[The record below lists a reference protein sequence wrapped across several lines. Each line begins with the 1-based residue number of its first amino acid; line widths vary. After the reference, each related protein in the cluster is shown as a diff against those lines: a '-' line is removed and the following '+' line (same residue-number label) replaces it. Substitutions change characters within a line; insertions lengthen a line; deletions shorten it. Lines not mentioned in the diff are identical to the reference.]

1 MTRAAAAVALVALLA
16 LAPSAS
22 GLFDLIQGGTTRLK
36 IDRGIYA
43 KLKEEGVRVVR
54 LRPAK
59 LAGRVV
65 TMPVTAGQIDPA
77 RASGTITQDGGF
89 RLAGGGRKVSVD
101 HFGVST
107 PKKWLSARIGG
118 KQVRFASLKGFGFGR
133 RGFGDEWEADRLL
146 LTRVAADRLNRGL
159 GLDGLFRAGHSF
171 GSIAGTTEP
180 VATRAASGEIRVAIA
195 EGFNEKLESLG
206 VKFVGFETN
215 PVSETPLTW
224 SFALLGGAV
233 ALDMSSGSVGAESG
247 WRIYANPDGPGTV
260 MTLTNMAVGFDTKL
274 LGANAHLH
282 DAFGAFTPIGGVPL
296 ATLDTTAAAR
306 LVDPGSRTM
315 TLSGAPAALTQS
327 FADRLNE
334 VFAQP
339 KGKSPLF
346 FAGEPLGTVSVSL
359 TTH

>member
-1 MTRAAAAVALVALLA
+1 
-16 LAPSAS
+16 
-22 GLFDLIQGGTTRLK
+22 
-36 IDRGIYA
+36 
-43 KLKEEGVRVVR
+43 
-54 LRPAK
+54 
-59 LAGRVV
+59 
-65 TMPVTAGQIDPA
+65 
-77 RASGTITQDGGF
+77 
-89 RLAGGGRKVSVD
+89 
-101 HFGVST
+101 
-107 PKKWLSARIGG
+107 
-118 KQVRFASLKGFGFGR
+118 
-133 RGFGDEWEADRLL
+133 
-146 LTRVAADRLNRGL
+146 
-159 GLDGLFRAGHSF
+159 
-171 GSIAGTTEP
+171 
-180 VATRAASGEIRVAIA
+180 
-195 EGFNEKLESLG
+195 
-206 VKFVGFETN
+206 
-215 PVSETPLTW
+215 
-224 SFALLGGAV
+224 
-233 ALDMSSGSVGAESG
+233 MSSGSVGAESG